1 MNRNAMDRLMN
12 DVVGEALADFATTRP
27 AKPAQPDN
35 GLVELKAQMRSLEAR
50 LELLA
55 KTAERGDH
63 IVLDD
68 VDEVRKQ
75 AIAHDHKL
83 KALEEAIC
91 PRVAAR
97 LQSLE
102 RHVARQQDLN
112 NIQGEIND
120 TVCQRLNVQDS
131 ASEYKAEPA
140 QPAKR
145 DLDPV
150 IVSHGVAYNKLEAN
164 IARRIREYT
173 EISTFTIYLP
183 LARDLIKAIQA
194 T

>member
-1 MNRNAMDRLMN
+1 MNRTAMDRLMD

-27 AKPAQPDN
+27 AKPAKGTDDYI
-35 GLVELKAQMRSLEAR
+35 ELKAQMRSLEAR

-55 KTAERGDH
+55 TTAERGDH
-63 IVLDD
+63 IVLDG

-75 AIAHDHKL
+75 AIAHDHKI

-112 NIQGEIND
+112 NIQGVIND
-120 TVCQRLNVQDS
+120 TVYDRINVLEGEPQP
-131 ASEYKAEPA
+131 AKPA
-140 QPAKR
+140 QPAKAPAFIICGVTCSAEEVTAAR
-145 DLDPV
+145 IIAGGSGSLTAEDVRKARTV
-150 IVSHGVAYNKLEAN
+150 ISL
-164 IARRIREYT
+164 IRA
-173 EISTFTIYLP
+173 S
-183 LARDLIKAIQA
+183 
-194 T
+194 